1 MVAEGKTWIAHYV
14 FASADSEMRSAMQS
28 IVAPTYETAMETAGK
43 LAVSEKF

>member
-1 MVAEGKTWIAHYV
+1 MAAEGKTWIAHCV

-28 IVAPTYETAMETAGK
+28 IVVPTYVPAMEAAGK